1 MMNSVRKHAAT
12 IVVAMVTAAAT
23 AGGTAIAGQIINAD
37 KLNGYRA
44 DQLIRAAEKHR
55 DGGVLRSARGKGGS
69 QILSVNVTAP
79 KRGYLV
85 MAASSDVFLPG
96 GARGVITSEI
106 STCFLDL
113 NGVEIVSSQRTMRL
127 EADDGNSDNESNC
140 ATNSAWPVASG
151 QHTVRLMAQ
160 SSGSTIY
167 DEASLNVLYVPFN
180 GKGNVPDPEPVQPPA
195 AAGIGN
201 N

>member
-1 MMNSVRKHAAT
+1 MNIVRRHTAT

-55 DGGVLRSARGKGGS
+55 DGALVRTSRRGDGAT
-69 QILSVNVTAP
+69 QILSVNITAP

-85 MAASSDVFLPG
+85 MAASSDVFLT
-96 GARGVITSEI
+96 GATRGVGTAVST
-106 STCFLDL
+106 TCFLAL
-113 NGVEIVSSQRTMRL
+113 NGAEITSSRRTMRL
-127 EADDGNSDNESNC
+127 EQPDGNSDNESNC
-140 ATNSAWPVASG
+140 ATNSAWPVAAGSHSVQLAG
-151 QHTVRLMAQ
+151 QAG
-160 SSGSTIY
+160 GSTIY
-167 DEASLNVLYVPFN
+167 DEASLNVIYVPFN

-201 N
+201 A